1 MTEQI
6 LTHDSPDTLYRTEF
20 EVALANDHVIR
31 KSLDIWRCFRQHKRN
46 IMRSNI
52 TSSHICCMRVRY
64 WGACNPPFRFV
75 PCAKKL
81 KRAW

>member
-6 LTHDSPDTLYRTEF
+6 LTHDSPDTLYRIEF
-20 EVALANDHVIR
+20 EVALANDHVVG

-46 IMRSNI
+46 TMRSNM

-64 WGACNPPFRFV
+64 
-75 PCAKKL
+75 
-81 KRAW
+81 